1 MRILHF
7 LLNSMFTK
15 NRPSGSQQAA
25 KPAKRW
31 LVRLMISLAA
41 LGIGLAVA
49 GALIVTLAMTLIYP
63 SLPPM
68 DQLTDYHPKM
78 PLRIYTA
85 DHVLIGEFG
94 EERRNLVRID
104 QVPDIM
110 KKAVLAIE
118 DDRFYQHGGVDYI
131 GILRA
136 ALHNLVSSSRQGAS
150 TITQQVAR
158 NFFLTSEQT
167 FKRKLYEV
175 LLAWKIEKT
184 LTKDQIFEIYLNQI
198 YLGQR
203 AFGFASAA
211 QVYFG
216 KSLQDITLAEAAML
230 AGLPKAPSANN
241 PITNPVRAK
250 QRQQYI
256 LLRMKQLGY
265 ITDQEYEKARNET
278 VQVKTSRNEFNVH
291 AKYVAEMVRMM
302 VYDQYKD
309 ETYTRGLNVYT
320 TITRKDQE
328 AAYQAVRRGVM
339 DYDKRHGY
347 RGPEG
352 HMDIPADRDTV
363 ADAIE
368 DELARYPDCGDLL
381 SAVVLEASPQKVRV
395 VLSSGNDVTV
405 SGNGL
410 VFAASSLQPNA
421 PVGKQIKR
429 GSIIRVMKDN
439 TQNWNIVQ
447 MPQIEAAFVSL
458 NPADGAIKSLVGGF
472 DFTQKKFNHVTQAWR
487 QPGSSFKPF
496 IYSASLEKHF
506 APASIINDAPM
517 SFSGQPGGQ
526 LWEPKNFDARYEG
539 PMTMRRGLMKSKNM
553 ISIRILNQIGAPY
566 GQEYITR
573 FGFDADKNPPY
584 LTLALGAGS
593 VTPLQMA
600 TAYSVFA
607 NGGYKIRPYL
617 ITHITDSEGHV
628 LSQAKPETA
637 GDENN
642 RVIDVRNA
650 FIMDSLLKDVVRGG
664 TAARA
669 RVLNRLDL
677 AGKTGTTNDSYDA
690 WFAGY
695 QPRLVAVAWLGFD
708 QPRNMGGRET
718 GSVLALPVWINY
730 MQKVLPDIPVEE
742 IAPPAGVIF
751 ENGDYYY
758 AEVPPGKIVTQVGV
772 GQKDVEQIV
781 ETENHHVK
789 DEIFAD

>member
-1 MRILHF
+1 MFNKNQNPDQTSNSPRKKWLAR
-7 LLNSMFTK
+7 LLVSC
-15 NRPSGSQQAA
+15 
-25 KPAKRW
+25 
-31 LVRLMISLAA
+31 AA
-41 LGIGLAVA
+41 LGTGVVLI
-49 GALIVTLAMTLIYP
+49 GALIVILAMTLIYP
-63 SLPPM
+63 KLPPM

-85 DHVLIGEFG
+85 DHVLMGEFG
-94 EERRNLVRID
+94 EERRNLVRINKI
-104 QVPDIM
+104 PDIM

-118 DDRFYQHGGVDYI
+118 DDRFYQHSGVDYI

-136 ALHNLVSSSRQGAS
+136 ALHNLVSNNRQGAS

-175 LLAWKIEKT
+175 LLAWKIERT
-184 LTKDQIFEIYLNQI
+184 LTKDQILEIYLNQI

-216 KSLQDITLAEAAML
+216 KPLQDITLAEAAML

-241 PITNPVRAK
+241 PITNPTRAK

-265 ITDQEYEKARNET
+265 VTDQEYEKAKNEEIK
-278 VQVKTSRNEFNVH
+278 VKTSRNEFSVH
-291 AKYVAEMVRMM
+291 AQYVAEMVRMM

-320 TITRKDQE
+320 TITQKDQE

-352 HMDIPADRDTV
+352 YMEIPAARDAI

-368 DELARYPDCGDLL
+368 DELAKYPDSDGIL
-381 SAVVLEASPQKVRV
+381 SAVVLEASPGRVRA
-395 VLSSGNDVTV
+395 VLSSGNEISVT
-405 SGNGL
+405 GNGL
-410 VFAASSLQPNA
+410 NFAASGLTSNA
-421 PVGKQIKR
+421 GSNKQIRR
-429 GSIIRVMKDN
+429 GSIIRLAQDI
-439 TQNWNIVQ
+439 QGNWNIVQ

-458 NPADGAIKSLVGGF
+458 NPNDGAIKSLIGGF

-496 IYSASLEKHF
+496 IYSASLDKNL
-506 APASIINDAPM
+506 APASIINDAPV
-517 SFSGQPGGQ
+517 SFSGQTNGQ
-526 LWEPKNFDARYEG
+526 TWTPKNFDSKYEG
-539 PMTMRRGLMKSKNM
+539 PITMRRGLMKSKNM
-553 ISIRILNQIGAPY
+553 ISIQILNQIGAQY
-566 GQEYITR
+566 GQEFITR
-573 FGFDADKNPPY
+573 FGFDPDKNPPY

-607 NGGYKIRPYL
+607 NGGYKIRPY
-617 ITHITDSEGHV
+617 IISHITDSDGKI
-628 LSQAKPETA
+628 LSQARPEKA
-637 GDENN
+637 GDESN
-642 RVIDVRNA
+642 RVIDARNA
-650 FIMDSLLKDVVRGG
+650 FIMDTLLKDVVRGG

-669 RVLNRLDL
+669 NILNRPDL
-677 AGKTGTTNDSYDA
+677 AGKTGTTNDSIDA

-695 QPRLVAVAWLGFD
+695 QPSLVAVAWLGFD

-718 GSVLALPVWINY
+718 GSALALPVWISY
-730 MQKVLPDIPVEE
+730 MQKALSGIPVEMKS
-742 IAPPAGVIF
+742 PPAGVIY

-758 AEVPPGKIVTQVGV
+758 TEAPPGKIVTNIGV
-772 GQKDVEQIV
+772 GQKDYEKIY
-781 ETENHHVK
+781 ETENNNVK
-789 DEIFAD
+789 DEIFADRSSGMLPD

>member
-1 MRILHF
+1 MFNKNQNPDQTSNSPRKKWLAR
-7 LLNSMFTK
+7 LLVSC
-15 NRPSGSQQAA
+15 
-25 KPAKRW
+25 
-31 LVRLMISLAA
+31 AA
-41 LGIGLAVA
+41 LGTGVVLI
-49 GALIVTLAMTLIYP
+49 GALIVILAMTLIYP
-63 SLPPM
+63 KLPPM

-85 DHVLIGEFG
+85 DHVLMGEFG
-94 EERRNLVRID
+94 EERRNLVRINKI
-104 QVPDIM
+104 PDIM

-118 DDRFYQHGGVDYI
+118 DDRFYQHSGVDYI

-136 ALHNLVSSSRQGAS
+136 ALHNLVSNNRQGAS

-175 LLAWKIEKT
+175 LLAWKIERT
-184 LTKDQIFEIYLNQI
+184 LTKDQILEIYLNQI

-216 KSLQDITLAEAAML
+216 KPLQDITLAEAAML

-241 PITNPVRAK
+241 PITNPTRAK

-265 ITDQEYEKARNET
+265 VTDQEYEKAKNEEIK
-278 VQVKTSRNEFNVH
+278 VKTSRNEFSVH
-291 AKYVAEMVRMM
+291 AQYVAEMVRMM

-320 TITRKDQE
+320 TITQKDQE

-352 HMDIPADRDTV
+352 YMEIPAARDAI

-368 DELARYPDCGDLL
+368 DELAKYPDSDGIL
-381 SAVVLEASPQKVRV
+381 SAVVLEAPPGRVRA
-395 VLSSGNDVTV
+395 VLSSGNEISVT
-405 SGNGL
+405 GNGL
-410 VFAASSLQPNA
+410 NFAASGLTSNA
-421 PVGKQIKR
+421 GSNKQIRR
-429 GSIIRVMKDN
+429 GSIIRLAQDI
-439 TQNWNIVQ
+439 QGNWNIVQ

-458 NPADGAIKSLVGGF
+458 NPNDGAIKSLIGGF

-496 IYSASLEKHF
+496 IYSASLDKNL
-506 APASIINDAPM
+506 APASIINDAPV
-517 SFSGQPGGQ
+517 SFSGQTNGQ
-526 LWEPKNFDARYEG
+526 NWTPKNFDSKYEG
-539 PMTMRRGLMKSKNM
+539 PITMRRGLMKSKNM
-553 ISIRILNQIGAPY
+553 ISIQILNQIGAQY
-566 GQEYITR
+566 GQEFITR
-573 FGFDADKNPPY
+573 FGFDPDKNPPY

-607 NGGYKIRPYL
+607 NGGYKIRPY
-617 ITHITDSEGHV
+617 IISHITDSDGKI
-628 LSQAKPETA
+628 LSQARPEKA
-637 GDENN
+637 GDESN
-642 RVIDVRNA
+642 RVIDARNA
-650 FIMDSLLKDVVRGG
+650 FIMDTLLKDVVRGG

-669 RVLNRLDL
+669 NILNRPDL
-677 AGKTGTTNDSYDA
+677 AGKTGTTNDSIDA

-695 QPRLVAVAWLGFD
+695 QPSLVAVAWLGFD

-718 GSVLALPVWINY
+718 GSALALPVWISY
-730 MQKVLPDIPVEE
+730 MQKTLSGIPVEMKS
-742 IAPPAGVIF
+742 PPAGVIY

-758 AEVPPGKIVTQVGV
+758 TEAPPGKIVTNIGV
-772 GQKDVEQIV
+772 GQKDYEKIY
-781 ETENHHVK
+781 ETENNNVK
-789 DEIFAD
+789 DEIFADRSSGMLPD

>member
-1 MRILHF
+1 MFNKNQNLDQTSNSPRKKWLAR
-7 LLNSMFTK
+7 LLVSC
-15 NRPSGSQQAA
+15 
-25 KPAKRW
+25 
-31 LVRLMISLAA
+31 AA
-41 LGIGLAVA
+41 LGTGVVLI
-49 GALIVTLAMTLIYP
+49 GALIVILAMTLIYP
-63 SLPPM
+63 KLPPM

-85 DHVLIGEFG
+85 DHVLMGEFG
-94 EERRNLVRID
+94 EERRNLVRINKI
-104 QVPDIM
+104 PDIM

-118 DDRFYQHGGVDYI
+118 DDRFYQHSGVDYI

-136 ALHNLVSSSRQGAS
+136 ALHNLVSNNRQGAS

-175 LLAWKIEKT
+175 LLAWKIERT
-184 LTKDQIFEIYLNQI
+184 LTKDQILEIYLNQI

-216 KSLQDITLAEAAML
+216 KPLQDITLAEAAML

-241 PITNPVRAK
+241 PITNPTRAK

-265 ITDQEYEKARNET
+265 VTDQEYEKAKNEEIK
-278 VQVKTSRNEFNVH
+278 VKTSRNEFSVH
-291 AKYVAEMVRMM
+291 AQYVAEMVRMM

-320 TITRKDQE
+320 TITQKDQE

-352 HMDIPADRDTV
+352 YMEIPAARDAI

-368 DELARYPDCGDLL
+368 DELAKYPDSDGIL
-381 SAVVLEASPQKVRV
+381 SAVVLEASPGRVRA
-395 VLSSGNDVTV
+395 VLSSGNEISVT
-405 SGNGL
+405 GNGL
-410 VFAASSLQPNA
+410 NFAASGLTSNA
-421 PVGKQIKR
+421 GSNKQIRR
-429 GSIIRVMKDN
+429 GSIIRLAQDI
-439 TQNWNIVQ
+439 QGNWNIVQ

-458 NPADGAIKSLVGGF
+458 NPNDGAIKSLIGGF

-496 IYSASLEKHF
+496 IYSASLDKNL
-506 APASIINDAPM
+506 APASIINDAPV
-517 SFSGQPGGQ
+517 SFSGQTNGQ
-526 LWEPKNFDARYEG
+526 NWTPKNFDSKYEG
-539 PMTMRRGLMKSKNM
+539 PITMRRGLMKSKNM
-553 ISIRILNQIGAPY
+553 ISIQILNQIGAQY
-566 GQEYITR
+566 GQEFITR
-573 FGFDADKNPPY
+573 FGFDPDKNPPY

-607 NGGYKIRPYL
+607 NGGYKIRPY
-617 ITHITDSEGHV
+617 IISYITDSDGKI
-628 LSQAKPETA
+628 LSQARPEKA
-637 GDENN
+637 GDESN
-642 RVIDVRNA
+642 RVIDARNA
-650 FIMDSLLKDVVRGG
+650 FIMDTLLKDVVRGG

-669 RVLNRLDL
+669 NILNRPDL
-677 AGKTGTTNDSYDA
+677 AGKTGTTNDSIDA

-695 QPRLVAVAWLGFD
+695 QPSLVAVAWLGFD
-708 QPRNMGGRET
+708 QPHNMGGRET
-718 GSVLALPVWINY
+718 GSALALPVWISY
-730 MQKVLPDIPVEE
+730 MQKALSGIPVEMKS
-742 IAPPAGVIF
+742 PPAGVIY

-758 AEVPPGKIVTQVGV
+758 TEAPPGKIVTNIGV
-772 GQKDVEQIV
+772 GQKDYEKIY
-781 ETENHHVK
+781 ETENNNVK
-789 DEIFAD
+789 DEIFADRSSGMLPD

>member
-1 MRILHF
+1 MFNKNQNPDQTSNSPRKKWLAR
-7 LLNSMFTK
+7 LLVSC
-15 NRPSGSQQAA
+15 
-25 KPAKRW
+25 
-31 LVRLMISLAA
+31 AA
-41 LGIGLAVA
+41 LGTGVVLI
-49 GALIVTLAMTLIYP
+49 GALIVILAMTLIYP
-63 SLPPM
+63 KLPPM

-85 DHVLIGEFG
+85 DHVLMGEFG
-94 EERRNLVRID
+94 EERRNLVRINKI
-104 QVPDIM
+104 PDIM

-118 DDRFYQHGGVDYI
+118 DDRFYQHSGVDYI

-136 ALHNLVSSSRQGAS
+136 ALHNLVSNNRQGAS

-175 LLAWKIEKT
+175 LLAWKIERT
-184 LTKDQIFEIYLNQI
+184 LTKDQILEIYLNQI

-216 KSLQDITLAEAAML
+216 KPLQDITLAEAAML

-241 PITNPVRAK
+241 PITNPTRAK

-265 ITDQEYEKARNET
+265 VTDQEYEKAKNEEIK
-278 VQVKTSRNEFNVH
+278 VKTSRNEFSVH
-291 AKYVAEMVRMM
+291 AQYVAEMVRMM

-320 TITRKDQE
+320 TITQKDQE

-352 HMDIPADRDTV
+352 YMEIPAARDAI

-368 DELARYPDCGDLL
+368 DELAKYPDSDGIL
-381 SAVVLEASPQKVRV
+381 SAVVLEASPGRVRAF
-395 VLSSGNDVTV
+395 LSSGNEISVT
-405 SGNGL
+405 GNGL
-410 VFAASSLQPNA
+410 NFAASGLTSNA
-421 PVGKQIKR
+421 GSNKQIRR
-429 GSIIRVMKDN
+429 GSIIRLAQDI
-439 TQNWNIVQ
+439 QGNWNIVQ

-458 NPADGAIKSLVGGF
+458 NPNDGAIKSLIGGF

-496 IYSASLEKHF
+496 IYSASLDKNL
-506 APASIINDAPM
+506 APASIINDAPV
-517 SFSGQPGGQ
+517 SFSGQTNGQ
-526 LWEPKNFDARYEG
+526 TWTPKNFDSKYEG
-539 PMTMRRGLMKSKNM
+539 PITMRRGLMKSKNM
-553 ISIRILNQIGAPY
+553 ISIQILNQIGAQY
-566 GQEYITR
+566 GQEFITR
-573 FGFDADKNPPY
+573 FGFDPDKNPPY

-607 NGGYKIRPYL
+607 NGGYKIRPY
-617 ITHITDSEGHV
+617 IISHITDSDGKI
-628 LSQAKPETA
+628 LSQARPEKA
-637 GDENN
+637 GDESN
-642 RVIDVRNA
+642 RVIDARNA
-650 FIMDSLLKDVVRGG
+650 FIMDTLLKDVVRGG

-669 RVLNRLDL
+669 NILNRPDL
-677 AGKTGTTNDSYDA
+677 AGKTGTTNDSIDA

-695 QPRLVAVAWLGFD
+695 QPSLVAVAWLGFD

-718 GSVLALPVWINY
+718 GSALALPVWISY
-730 MQKVLPDIPVEE
+730 MQKALSGIPVEMKS
-742 IAPPAGVIF
+742 PPAGVIY

-758 AEVPPGKIVTQVGV
+758 TEAPPGKIVTNIGV
-772 GQKDVEQIV
+772 GQKDYEKIY
-781 ETENHHVK
+781 ETENNNVK
-789 DEIFAD
+789 DEIFADRSSGMLPD

>member
-1 MRILHF
+1 MFNKNQNPDQTSNSPRKKWLAR
-7 LLNSMFTK
+7 LLVSC
-15 NRPSGSQQAA
+15 
-25 KPAKRW
+25 
-31 LVRLMISLAA
+31 AA
-41 LGIGLAVA
+41 LGTGVVLI
-49 GALIVTLAMTLIYP
+49 GALIVILAMTLIYP
-63 SLPPM
+63 KLPPM

-85 DHVLIGEFG
+85 DHVLMGEFG
-94 EERRNLVRID
+94 EERRNLVRINKI
-104 QVPDIM
+104 PDIM

-118 DDRFYQHGGVDYI
+118 DDRFYQHSGVDYI

-136 ALHNLVSSSRQGAS
+136 ALHNLVSNNRQGAS

-175 LLAWKIEKT
+175 LLAWKIERT
-184 LTKDQIFEIYLNQI
+184 LTKDQILEIYLNQI

-216 KSLQDITLAEAAML
+216 KPLQDITLAEAAML

-241 PITNPVRAK
+241 PITNPTRAK

-265 ITDQEYEKARNET
+265 VTDQEYEKAKNEEIK
-278 VQVKTSRNEFNVH
+278 VKTSRNEFSVH
-291 AKYVAEMVRMM
+291 AQYVAEMVRMM

-320 TITRKDQE
+320 TITQKDQE

-352 HMDIPADRDTV
+352 YMEIPAARDAI

-368 DELARYPDCGDLL
+368 DELAKYPDSDGIL
-381 SAVVLEASPQKVRV
+381 SAVVLEASPGRVRA
-395 VLSSGNDVTV
+395 VLSSGNEISVT
-405 SGNGL
+405 GNGL
-410 VFAASSLQPNA
+410 NFATSGLTSNA
-421 PVGKQIKR
+421 GSNKQIRR
-429 GSIIRVMKDN
+429 GSIIRLAQDI
-439 TQNWNIVQ
+439 QGNWNIVQ

-458 NPADGAIKSLVGGF
+458 NPNDGAIKSLIGGF

-496 IYSASLEKHF
+496 IYSASLDKNL
-506 APASIINDAPM
+506 APASIINDAPV
-517 SFSGQPGGQ
+517 SFSGQTNGQ
-526 LWEPKNFDARYEG
+526 TWTPKNFDSKYEG
-539 PMTMRRGLMKSKNM
+539 PITMRRGLMKSKNM
-553 ISIRILNQIGAPY
+553 ISIQILNQIGAQY
-566 GQEYITR
+566 GQEFITR
-573 FGFDADKNPPY
+573 FGFDPDKNPPY

-607 NGGYKIRPYL
+607 NGGYKIRPY
-617 ITHITDSEGHV
+617 IISHITDSDGKI
-628 LSQAKPETA
+628 LSQARPEKA
-637 GDENN
+637 GDESN
-642 RVIDVRNA
+642 RVIDARNA
-650 FIMDSLLKDVVRGG
+650 FIMDTLLKDVVRGG

-669 RVLNRLDL
+669 NILNRPDL
-677 AGKTGTTNDSYDA
+677 AGKTGTTNDSIDA

-695 QPRLVAVAWLGFD
+695 QPSLVAVAWLGFD

-718 GSVLALPVWINY
+718 GSALALPVWISY
-730 MQKVLPDIPVEE
+730 MQKALSGIPVEMKS
-742 IAPPAGVIF
+742 PPAGVIY

-758 AEVPPGKIVTQVGV
+758 TEAPPGKIVTNIGV
-772 GQKDVEQIV
+772 GQKDYEKIY
-781 ETENHHVK
+781 ETENNNVK
-789 DEIFAD
+789 DEIFADRSSGMLPD

>member
-1 MRILHF
+1 MFNKNQNPDQTSNSPRKKWLAR
-7 LLNSMFTK
+7 LLVSC
-15 NRPSGSQQAA
+15 
-25 KPAKRW
+25 
-31 LVRLMISLAA
+31 AA
-41 LGIGLAVA
+41 LGTGVVLI
-49 GALIVTLAMTLIYP
+49 GALIVILAMTLIYP
-63 SLPPM
+63 KLPPM

-85 DHVLIGEFG
+85 DHVLMGEFG
-94 EERRNLVRID
+94 EERRNLVRINKI
-104 QVPDIM
+104 PDIM

-118 DDRFYQHGGVDYI
+118 DDRFYQHSGVDYI

-136 ALHNLVSSSRQGAS
+136 ALHNLVSNNRQGAS

-175 LLAWKIEKT
+175 LLAWKIERT
-184 LTKDQIFEIYLNQI
+184 LTKDQILEIYLNQI

-216 KSLQDITLAEAAML
+216 KPLQDITLAEAAML
-230 AGLPKAPSANN
+230 AGLPKAPSGNN
-241 PITNPVRAK
+241 PITNPTRAK

-265 ITDQEYEKARNET
+265 VTDQEYEKAKNEEIK
-278 VQVKTSRNEFNVH
+278 VKTSRNEFSVH
-291 AKYVAEMVRMM
+291 AQYVAEMVRMM

-320 TITRKDQE
+320 TITQKDQE

-352 HMDIPADRDTV
+352 YMEIPAARDAI

-368 DELARYPDCGDLL
+368 DELAKYPDSDGIL
-381 SAVVLEASPQKVRV
+381 SAVVLEASPGRVRA
-395 VLSSGNDVTV
+395 VLSSGNEISVT
-405 SGNGL
+405 GNGL
-410 VFAASSLQPNA
+410 NFAASGLTSNA
-421 PVGKQIKR
+421 GSNKQIRR
-429 GSIIRVMKDN
+429 GSIIRLAQDI
-439 TQNWNIVQ
+439 QGNWNIVQ

-458 NPADGAIKSLVGGF
+458 NPNDGAIKSLIGGF

-496 IYSASLEKHF
+496 IYSASLDKNL
-506 APASIINDAPM
+506 APASIINDAPV
-517 SFSGQPGGQ
+517 SFSGQTNGQ
-526 LWEPKNFDARYEG
+526 NWTPKNFDSKYEG
-539 PMTMRRGLMKSKNM
+539 PITMRRGLMKSKNM
-553 ISIRILNQIGAPY
+553 ISIQILNQIGAQY
-566 GQEYITR
+566 GQEFITR
-573 FGFDADKNPPY
+573 FGFDPDKNPPY

-607 NGGYKIRPYL
+607 NGGYKIRPY
-617 ITHITDSEGHV
+617 IISHITDSDGKI
-628 LSQAKPETA
+628 LSQARPEKA
-637 GDENN
+637 GDESN
-642 RVIDVRNA
+642 RVIDARNA
-650 FIMDSLLKDVVRGG
+650 FIMDTLLKDVVRGG

-669 RVLNRLDL
+669 NILNRPDL
-677 AGKTGTTNDSYDA
+677 AGKTGTTNDSIDA

-695 QPRLVAVAWLGFD
+695 QPSLVAVAWLGFD

-718 GSVLALPVWINY
+718 GSALALPVWISY
-730 MQKVLPDIPVEE
+730 MQKALSGIPVEMKS
-742 IAPPAGVIF
+742 PPAGVIY

-758 AEVPPGKIVTQVGV
+758 TEAPPGKIVTNIGV
-772 GQKDVEQIV
+772 GQKDYEKIY
-781 ETENHHVK
+781 ETENNNVK
-789 DEIFAD
+789 DEIFADRSSGMLPD

>member
-1 MRILHF
+1 MFNKNQNPDQTSNSPRKKWLAR
-7 LLNSMFTK
+7 LLVSC
-15 NRPSGSQQAA
+15 
-25 KPAKRW
+25 
-31 LVRLMISLAA
+31 AA
-41 LGIGLAVA
+41 LGIGIVLI
-49 GALIVTLAMTLIYP
+49 GALIVILAMTLIYP
-63 SLPPM
+63 KLPPM

-85 DHVLIGEFG
+85 DHVLMGEFG
-94 EERRNLVRID
+94 EERRNLVRINKI
-104 QVPDIM
+104 PDIM

-118 DDRFYQHGGVDYI
+118 DDRFYQHSGVDYI

-136 ALHNLVSSSRQGAS
+136 ALHNLVSNNRQGAS

-175 LLAWKIEKT
+175 LLAWKIERT
-184 LTKDQIFEIYLNQI
+184 LTKDQILEIYLNQI

-216 KSLQDITLAEAAML
+216 KPLQDITLAEAAML

-241 PITNPVRAK
+241 PITNPTRAK

-265 ITDQEYEKARNET
+265 VTDQEYEKAKNEEIK
-278 VQVKTSRNEFNVH
+278 VKTSRNEFSVH
-291 AKYVAEMVRMM
+291 AQYVAEMVRMM

-320 TITRKDQE
+320 TITQKDQE

-352 HMDIPADRDTV
+352 YMEIPAARDAI

-368 DELARYPDCGDLL
+368 DELAKYPDSDGIL
-381 SAVVLEASPQKVRV
+381 SAVVLEASPGRVRA
-395 VLSSGNDVTV
+395 VLSSGNEISVT
-405 SGNGL
+405 GNGL
-410 VFAASSLQPNA
+410 NFAASGLTSNTSSN
-421 PVGKQIKR
+421 KQIRR
-429 GSIIRVMKDN
+429 GSIIRLAQDI
-439 TQNWNIVQ
+439 QGNWNIVQ

-458 NPADGAIKSLVGGF
+458 NPNDGAIKSLIGGF

-496 IYSASLEKHF
+496 IYSASLDKNL
-506 APASIINDAPM
+506 APASIINDAPV
-517 SFSGQPGGQ
+517 SFSGQTNGQ
-526 LWEPKNFDARYEG
+526 NWTPKNFDSKYEG
-539 PMTMRRGLMKSKNM
+539 PITMRRGLMKSKNM
-553 ISIRILNQIGAPY
+553 ISIQILNQIGAQY
-566 GQEYITR
+566 GQEFITR
-573 FGFDADKNPPY
+573 FGFDPDKNPPY

-607 NGGYKIRPYL
+607 NGGYKIRPY
-617 ITHITDSEGHV
+617 IISYITDSDGNI
-628 LSQAKPETA
+628 LSQAHPEKA
-637 GDENN
+637 GDESN

-650 FIMDSLLKDVVRGG
+650 FIMDTLLKDVVRGG

-669 RVLNRLDL
+669 NILNRPDL
-677 AGKTGTTNDSYDA
+677 AGKTGTTNDSIDA

-695 QPRLVAVAWLGFD
+695 QPSLVAVAWLGFD

-718 GSVLALPVWINY
+718 GSALALPVWISY
-730 MQKVLPDIPVEE
+730 MQKALSGIPVEMKS
-742 IAPPAGVIF
+742 PPAGVIY

-758 AEVPPGKIVTQVGV
+758 TEAPPGKIVTNIGV
-772 GQKDVEQIV
+772 GQKDYEKIY
-781 ETENHHVK
+781 ETENNNVK
-789 DEIFAD
+789 DEIFSDRSSGMLPD

>member
-1 MRILHF
+1 MFNKNQNPDQTSNSPRKKWLAR
-7 LLNSMFTK
+7 LLVSC
-15 NRPSGSQQAA
+15 
-25 KPAKRW
+25 
-31 LVRLMISLAA
+31 AA
-41 LGIGLAVA
+41 LGTGVVLI
-49 GALIVTLAMTLIYP
+49 GALIVILAMTLIYP
-63 SLPPM
+63 KLPPM

-85 DHVLIGEFG
+85 DHVLMGEFG
-94 EERRNLVRID
+94 EERRNLVRINKI
-104 QVPDIM
+104 PDIM

-118 DDRFYQHGGVDYI
+118 DDRFYQHSGVDYI

-136 ALHNLVSSSRQGAS
+136 ALHNLVSNNRQGAS

-175 LLAWKIEKT
+175 LLAWKIERT
-184 LTKDQIFEIYLNQI
+184 LTKDQILEIYLNQI

-216 KSLQDITLAEAAML
+216 KPLQDITLAEAAML

-241 PITNPVRAK
+241 PITNPTRAK

-265 ITDQEYEKARNET
+265 VTDQEYEKAKNEEIK
-278 VQVKTSRNEFNVH
+278 VKTSRNEFSVH
-291 AKYVAEMVRMM
+291 AQYVAEMVRMM

-320 TITRKDQE
+320 TITQKDQE

-352 HMDIPADRDTV
+352 YMEIPAARDAI

-368 DELARYPDCGDLL
+368 DELAKYPDSDGIL
-381 SAVVLEASPQKVRV
+381 SAVVLEASPGRVRA
-395 VLSSGNDVTV
+395 VLSSGNEISVT
-405 SGNGL
+405 GNGL
-410 VFAASSLQPNA
+410 NFAASGLTSNA
-421 PVGKQIKR
+421 GSNKQIRR
-429 GSIIRVMKDN
+429 GSIIRLAQDI
-439 TQNWNIVQ
+439 QGNWNIVQ

-458 NPADGAIKSLVGGF
+458 NPNDGAIKSLIGGF

-496 IYSASLEKHF
+496 IYSASLDKNL
-506 APASIINDAPM
+506 APASIINDAPV
-517 SFSGQPGGQ
+517 SFSGQTNGQ
-526 LWEPKNFDARYEG
+526 TWTPKNFDSKYEG
-539 PMTMRRGLMKSKNM
+539 PITMRRGLMKSKNM
-553 ISIRILNQIGAPY
+553 ISIQILNQIGAQY
-566 GQEYITR
+566 GQEFITR
-573 FGFDADKNPPY
+573 FGFDPDKNPPY

-607 NGGYKIRPYL
+607 NGGYKIRPY
-617 ITHITDSEGHV
+617 IISHITDSDGKI
-628 LSQAKPETA
+628 LSQARPEKA
-637 GDENN
+637 GDESN
-642 RVIDVRNA
+642 RVIDARNA
-650 FIMDSLLKDVVRGG
+650 FIMDTLLKDVVRGG

-669 RVLNRLDL
+669 NILNRPDL
-677 AGKTGTTNDSYDA
+677 AGKPGTTNDSIDA

-695 QPRLVAVAWLGFD
+695 QPSLVAVAWLGFD

-718 GSVLALPVWINY
+718 GSALALPVWISY
-730 MQKVLPDIPVEE
+730 MQKALSGIPVEMKS
-742 IAPPAGVIF
+742 PPAGVIY

-758 AEVPPGKIVTQVGV
+758 TEAPPGKIVTNIGV
-772 GQKDVEQIV
+772 GQKDYEKIY
-781 ETENHHVK
+781 ETENNNVK
-789 DEIFAD
+789 DEIFADRSSGMLPD

>member
-1 MRILHF
+1 MFNKNQNPDQTSNSPRKKWLAR
-7 LLNSMFTK
+7 LLVSC
-15 NRPSGSQQAA
+15 
-25 KPAKRW
+25 
-31 LVRLMISLAA
+31 AA
-41 LGIGLAVA
+41 LGTGVVLI
-49 GALIVTLAMTLIYP
+49 GALIVILAMTLIYP
-63 SLPPM
+63 KLPPM

-85 DHVLIGEFG
+85 DHVLMGEFG
-94 EERRNLVRID
+94 EERRNLVRINKI
-104 QVPDIM
+104 PDIM

-118 DDRFYQHGGVDYI
+118 DDRFYQHSGVDYI

-136 ALHNLVSSSRQGAS
+136 ALHNLVSNNRQGAS

-175 LLAWKIEKT
+175 LLAWKIERT
-184 LTKDQIFEIYLNQI
+184 LTKDQILEIYLNQI

-216 KSLQDITLAEAAML
+216 KPLQDITLAEAAML

-241 PITNPVRAK
+241 PITNPTRAK

-265 ITDQEYEKARNET
+265 VTDQEYEKAKNEEIK
-278 VQVKTSRNEFNVH
+278 VKTSRNEFSVH
-291 AKYVAEMVRMM
+291 AQYVAEMVRMM

-320 TITRKDQE
+320 TITQKDQE

-352 HMDIPADRDTV
+352 YMEIPAARDAI

-368 DELARYPDCGDLL
+368 DELAKYPDSDGIL
-381 SAVVLEASPQKVRV
+381 SAVVLEASPGRVRA
-395 VLSSGNDVTV
+395 VLSSGNEISVT
-405 SGNGL
+405 GNGL
-410 VFAASSLQPNA
+410 NFAASGLTSNA
-421 PVGKQIKR
+421 GSNKQIRR
-429 GSIIRVMKDN
+429 GSIIRLAQDI
-439 TQNWNIVQ
+439 QGNWNIVQ

-458 NPADGAIKSLVGGF
+458 NPNDGAIKSLIGGF

-496 IYSASLEKHF
+496 IYSASLDKNL
-506 APASIINDAPM
+506 APASIINDAPV
-517 SFSGQPGGQ
+517 SFSGQTNGQ
-526 LWEPKNFDARYEG
+526 NWTPKNFDSKYEG
-539 PMTMRRGLMKSKNM
+539 PITMRRGLMKSKNM
-553 ISIRILNQIGAPY
+553 ISIQILNQIGAQY
-566 GQEYITR
+566 GQEFITR
-573 FGFDADKNPPY
+573 FGFDPDKNPPY

-607 NGGYKIRPYL
+607 NGGYKIRPY
-617 ITHITDSEGHV
+617 IISYITDSDGKI
-628 LSQAKPETA
+628 LSQARPEKA
-637 GDENN
+637 GDESN
-642 RVIDVRNA
+642 RVIDARNA
-650 FIMDSLLKDVVRGG
+650 FIMDTLLKDVVRGG

-669 RVLNRLDL
+669 NILNRPDL
-677 AGKTGTTNDSYDA
+677 AGKTGTTNDSIDA

-695 QPRLVAVAWLGFD
+695 QPSLVAVAWLGFD

-718 GSVLALPVWINY
+718 GSALALPVWISY
-730 MQKVLPDIPVEE
+730 MQKALSGIPVEMKS
-742 IAPPAGVIF
+742 PPAGVIY

-758 AEVPPGKIVTQVGV
+758 TEAPPGKIVTNIGV
-772 GQKDVEQIV
+772 GQKDYEKIY
-781 ETENHHVK
+781 ETENNNVK
-789 DEIFAD
+789 DEIFADRSSGMLPD

>member
-1 MRILHF
+1 MFNKNQNPDQTSNSPRKKWLAR
-7 LLNSMFTK
+7 LLVSC
-15 NRPSGSQQAA
+15 
-25 KPAKRW
+25 
-31 LVRLMISLAA
+31 AA
-41 LGIGLAVA
+41 LGTGVVLI
-49 GALIVTLAMTLIYP
+49 GALIVILAMTLIYP
-63 SLPPM
+63 KLPPM

-85 DHVLIGEFG
+85 DHVLMGEFG
-94 EERRNLVRID
+94 EERRNLVRINKI
-104 QVPDIM
+104 PDIM

-118 DDRFYQHGGVDYI
+118 DDRFYQHSGVDYI

-136 ALHNLVSSSRQGAS
+136 ALHNLVSNNRQGAS

-175 LLAWKIEKT
+175 LLAWKIERT
-184 LTKDQIFEIYLNQI
+184 LTKDQILEIYLNQI

-216 KSLQDITLAEAAML
+216 KPLQDITLAEAAML

-241 PITNPVRAK
+241 PITNPTRAK

-265 ITDQEYEKARNET
+265 VTDQEYEKAKNEEIK
-278 VQVKTSRNEFNVH
+278 VKTSRNEFSVH
-291 AKYVAEMVRMM
+291 AQYVAEMVRMM

-320 TITRKDQE
+320 TITQKDQE

-352 HMDIPADRDTV
+352 YMEIPAARDAI

-368 DELARYPDCGDLL
+368 DELAKYPDSDGIL
-381 SAVVLEASPQKVRV
+381 SAVVLEASPGRVRA
-395 VLSSGNDVTV
+395 VLSSGNEISVT
-405 SGNGL
+405 GNGL
-410 VFAASSLQPNA
+410 NFAASGLTSNA
-421 PVGKQIKR
+421 GSNKQIRR
-429 GSIIRVMKDN
+429 GSIIRLAQDI
-439 TQNWNIVQ
+439 QGNWNIVQ

-458 NPADGAIKSLVGGF
+458 NPNDGAIKSLIGGF

-496 IYSASLEKHF
+496 IYSASLDKNL
-506 APASIINDAPM
+506 APASIINDAPV
-517 SFSGQPGGQ
+517 SFSGQTNGQ
-526 LWEPKNFDARYEG
+526 TWTPKNFDSKYEG
-539 PMTMRRGLMKSKNM
+539 PITMSRGLMKSKNM
-553 ISIRILNQIGAPY
+553 ISIQILNQIGAQY
-566 GQEYITR
+566 GQEFITR
-573 FGFDADKNPPY
+573 FGFDPDKNPPY

-607 NGGYKIRPYL
+607 NGGYKIRPY
-617 ITHITDSEGHV
+617 IISHITDSDGKI
-628 LSQAKPETA
+628 LSQARPEKA
-637 GDENN
+637 GDESN
-642 RVIDVRNA
+642 RVIDARNA
-650 FIMDSLLKDVVRGG
+650 FIMDTLLKDVVRGG

-669 RVLNRLDL
+669 NILNRPDL
-677 AGKTGTTNDSYDA
+677 AGKTGTTNDSIDA

-695 QPRLVAVAWLGFD
+695 QPSLVAVAWLGFD
-708 QPRNMGGRET
+708 QPRTMGGRET
-718 GSVLALPVWINY
+718 GSALALPVWISY
-730 MQKVLPDIPVEE
+730 MQKALSGIPVEMKS
-742 IAPPAGVIF
+742 PPAGVIY

-758 AEVPPGKIVTQVGV
+758 TEAPPGKIVTNIGV
-772 GQKDVEQIV
+772 GQKDYEKIY
-781 ETENHHVK
+781 ETENNNVK
-789 DEIFAD
+789 DEIFADRSSGMLPD

>member
-1 MRILHF
+1 MFNKNQNPDQTSNSPRKKWLAR
-7 LLNSMFTK
+7 LLVSC
-15 NRPSGSQQAA
+15 
-25 KPAKRW
+25 
-31 LVRLMISLAA
+31 AA
-41 LGIGLAVA
+41 LSTGVVLI
-49 GALIVTLAMTLIYP
+49 GALIVILAMTLIYP
-63 SLPPM
+63 KLPPM

-85 DHVLIGEFG
+85 DHVLMGEFG
-94 EERRNLVRID
+94 EERRNLVRINKI
-104 QVPDIM
+104 PDIM

-118 DDRFYQHGGVDYI
+118 DDRFYQHSGVDYI

-136 ALHNLVSSSRQGAS
+136 ALHNLVSNNRQGAS

-175 LLAWKIEKT
+175 LLAWKIERT
-184 LTKDQIFEIYLNQI
+184 LTKDQILEIYLNQI

-216 KSLQDITLAEAAML
+216 KPLQDITLAEAAML

-241 PITNPVRAK
+241 PITNPTRAK

-265 ITDQEYEKARNET
+265 VTDQEYEKAKNEEIK
-278 VQVKTSRNEFNVH
+278 VKTSRNEFSVH
-291 AKYVAEMVRMM
+291 AQYVAEMVRMM

-320 TITRKDQE
+320 TITQKDQE

-352 HMDIPADRDTV
+352 YMEIPAARDAI

-368 DELARYPDCGDLL
+368 DELAKYPDSDGIL
-381 SAVVLEASPQKVRV
+381 SAVVLEASPGRVRA
-395 VLSSGNDVTV
+395 VLSSGNEISVT
-405 SGNGL
+405 GNGL
-410 VFAASSLQPNA
+410 NFAASGLTSNA
-421 PVGKQIKR
+421 GSNKQIRR
-429 GSIIRVMKDN
+429 GSIIRLAQDI
-439 TQNWNIVQ
+439 QGNWNIVQ

-458 NPADGAIKSLVGGF
+458 NPNDGAIKSLIGGF

-496 IYSASLEKHF
+496 IYSASLDKNL
-506 APASIINDAPM
+506 APASIINDAPV
-517 SFSGQPGGQ
+517 SFSGQTNGQ
-526 LWEPKNFDARYEG
+526 NWTPKNFDSKYEG
-539 PMTMRRGLMKSKNM
+539 PITMRRGLMKSKNM
-553 ISIRILNQIGAPY
+553 ISIQILNQIGAQY
-566 GQEYITR
+566 GQEFITR
-573 FGFDADKNPPY
+573 FGFDPDKNPPY

-607 NGGYKIRPYL
+607 NGGYKIRPY
-617 ITHITDSEGHV
+617 IISHITDSDGKI
-628 LSQAKPETA
+628 LSQARPEKA
-637 GDENN
+637 GDESN
-642 RVIDVRNA
+642 RVIDARNA
-650 FIMDSLLKDVVRGG
+650 FIMDTLLKDVVRGG

-669 RVLNRLDL
+669 NILNRPDL
-677 AGKTGTTNDSYDA
+677 AGKTGTTNDSIDA

-695 QPRLVAVAWLGFD
+695 QPSLVAVAWLGFD

-718 GSVLALPVWINY
+718 GSALALPVWISY
-730 MQKVLPDIPVEE
+730 MQKALSGIPVEMKS
-742 IAPPAGVIF
+742 PPAGVIY

-758 AEVPPGKIVTQVGV
+758 TEAPPGKIVTNIGV
-772 GQKDVEQIV
+772 GQKDYEKIY
-781 ETENHHVK
+781 ETENNNVK
-789 DEIFAD
+789 DEIFADRSSGMLPD

>member
-1 MRILHF
+1 MFNKNQNPDQTSNSPRKKWLARF
-7 LLNSMFTK
+7 LVSC
-15 NRPSGSQQAA
+15 
-25 KPAKRW
+25 
-31 LVRLMISLAA
+31 AA
-41 LGIGLAVA
+41 LGTGVVLI
-49 GALIVTLAMTLIYP
+49 GALIVILAMTLIYP
-63 SLPPM
+63 KLPPM

-85 DHVLIGEFG
+85 DHVLMGEFG
-94 EERRNLVRID
+94 EERRNLVRINKI
-104 QVPDIM
+104 PDIM

-118 DDRFYQHGGVDYI
+118 DDRFYQHSGVDYI

-136 ALHNLVSSSRQGAS
+136 ALHNLVSNNRQGAS

-175 LLAWKIEKT
+175 LLAWKIERT
-184 LTKDQIFEIYLNQI
+184 LTKDQILEIYLNQI

-216 KSLQDITLAEAAML
+216 KPLQDITLAEAAML

-241 PITNPVRAK
+241 PITNPTRAK

-265 ITDQEYEKARNET
+265 VTDQEYEKAKNEEIK
-278 VQVKTSRNEFNVH
+278 VKTSRNEFSVH
-291 AKYVAEMVRMM
+291 AQYVAEMVRMM

-320 TITRKDQE
+320 TITQKDQE

-352 HMDIPADRDTV
+352 YMEIPAARDAI

-368 DELARYPDCGDLL
+368 DELAKYPDSDGIL
-381 SAVVLEASPQKVRV
+381 SAVVLETSPGRVRA
-395 VLSSGNDVTV
+395 VLSSGNEISVT
-405 SGNGL
+405 GNGL
-410 VFAASSLQPNA
+410 NFAASGLTSNA
-421 PVGKQIKR
+421 SSNKQIRR
-429 GSIIRVMKDN
+429 GSIIRLAQDI
-439 TQNWNIVQ
+439 QGNWNIVQ
-447 MPQIEAAFVSL
+447 MPRIEAAFVSL
-458 NPADGAIKSLVGGF
+458 NPNDGAIKSLIGGF
-472 DFTQKKFNHVTQAWR
+472 DFTQRKFNHVTQAWR

-496 IYSASLEKHF
+496 IYSASLDKNL
-506 APASIINDAPM
+506 APASIINDAPV
-517 SFSGQPGGQ
+517 SFSGQANGQ
-526 LWEPKNFDARYEG
+526 NWTPKNFDSKYEG
-539 PMTMRRGLMKSKNM
+539 PITMRRGLMKSKNM
-553 ISIRILNQIGAPY
+553 ISIQILNQIGAQY
-566 GQEYITR
+566 GQEFITR
-573 FGFDADKNPPY
+573 FGFDPDKNPPY

-607 NGGYKIRPYL
+607 NGGYKIRPY
-617 ITHITDSEGHV
+617 IISYITDSDGKI
-628 LSQAKPETA
+628 LSQAHPEKA
-637 GDENN
+637 GDESN
-642 RVIDVRNA
+642 RVIDARNA
-650 FIMDSLLKDVVRGG
+650 FIMDTLLKDVVRGG

-669 RVLNRLDL
+669 NILNRPDL
-677 AGKTGTTNDSYDA
+677 AGKTGTTNDSIDA

-695 QPRLVAVAWLGFD
+695 QPSLVAVAWLGFD

-718 GSVLALPVWINY
+718 GSALALPVWISY
-730 MQKVLPDIPVEE
+730 MQKALSGIPVEMKS
-742 IAPPAGVIF
+742 PPAGVIY

-758 AEVPPGKIVTQVGV
+758 TEAPPGKIVTNIGV
-772 GQKDVEQIV
+772 GQKDYEKIY
-781 ETENHHVK
+781 ETENNNVK
-789 DEIFAD
+789 DEIFADRSSGMLPD

>member
-1 MRILHF
+1 
-7 LLNSMFTK
+7 MFKK
-15 NRPSGSQQAA
+15 NRNPEAQNAARPSRKLLA
-25 KPAKRW
+25 RI
-31 LVRLMISLAA
+31 VISCAA
-41 LGIGLAVA
+41 LGAGMALI
-49 GALIVTLAMTLIYP
+49 GALIVILAMTLIYP
-63 SLPPM
+63 KLPPM

-85 DHVLIGEFG
+85 DHVLMGEFG
-94 EERRNLVRID
+94 EERRSLVRINKI
-104 QVPDIM
+104 PDIM

-118 DDRFYQHGGVDYI
+118 DDRFYQHSGVDYI

-136 ALHNLVSSSRQGAS
+136 ALHNLVSRSRQGAS

-216 KSLQDITLAEAAML
+216 KPLQDITLAEAAML

-241 PITNPVRAK
+241 PITNPTRAK

-265 ITDQEYEKARNET
+265 ITDQEYETAKNEEIK
-278 VQVKTSRNEFNVH
+278 VKTSRNEFNVH
-291 AKYVAEMVRMM
+291 AQYVAEMVRMM

-352 HMDIPADRDTV
+352 YMTIPSTKEAV

-368 DELARYPDCGDLL
+368 DELARYPDSDGIS
-381 SAVVLEASPQKVRV
+381 SAVVLEASPQLVRA
-395 VLSSGNDVTV
+395 VLPSGSEISI

-410 VFAASSLQPNA
+410 SFAASALAPGANA
-421 PVGKQIKR
+421 GKQIKR
-429 GSIIRVMKDN
+429 GSIIRIAQDAAG
-439 TQNWNIVQ
+439 NWNIVQ
-447 MPQIEAAFVSL
+447 MPQVEAALVSL
-458 NPADGAIKSLVGGF
+458 NPNDGAIKALIGGF

-496 IYSASLEKHF
+496 IYSASLEKNF
-506 APASIINDAPM
+506 APASIINDSPM
-517 SFSGQPGGQ
+517 SFSGQPGSQ
-526 LWEPKNFDARYEG
+526 NWNPKNFDSRYEG

-553 ISIRILNQIGAPY
+553 ISIQILNQIGAQY

-600 TAYSVFA
+600 IAYSVFA
-607 NGGYKIRPYL
+607 NGGYKIKPY
-617 ITHITDSEGHV
+617 IISYITDSDGKI
-628 LSQAKPETA
+628 LSQAHPEKA
-637 GDENN
+637 GDENI
-642 RVIDVRNA
+642 RVIDARNA

-669 RVLNRLDL
+669 NVLNRPDL

-695 QPRLVAVAWLGFD
+695 QPSLVAVAWLGFD

-718 GSVLALPVWINY
+718 GSGLALPVWINY
-730 MQKVLPDIPVEE
+730 MQKALSGLPVELRS
-742 IAPPAGVIF
+742 PPAGVIF

-758 AEVPPGKIVTQVGV
+758 AEVPPGKIATNVGV
-772 GQKDVEQIV
+772 GQKDYEKMY
-781 ETENHHVK
+781 ESENSNVK

>member
-1 MRILHF
+1 
-7 LLNSMFTK
+7 MFNK
-15 NRPSGSQQAA
+15 NRNPDAPNAA
-25 KPAKRW
+25 KPARKLLTRIA
-31 LVRLMISLAA
+31 LSCAA
-41 LGIGLAVA
+41 LGVSVA
-49 GALIVTLAMTLIYP
+49 LIGALIVILAMTLIYP
-63 SLPPM
+63 KLPPM

-85 DHVLIGEFG
+85 DRVLMGEFG
-94 EERRNLVRID
+94 EERRNLVRIS
-104 QVPDIM
+104 QIPDIM

-118 DDRFYQHGGVDYI
+118 DDRFYQHSGVDYI

-136 ALHNLVSSSRQGAS
+136 ALHNLVSRSRQGAS

-216 KSLQDITLAEAAML
+216 KPLQDITLAEAAML

-241 PITNPVRAK
+241 PITNPTRAK

-265 ITDQEYEKARNET
+265 ITDQEYETAKNEEIK
-278 VQVKTSRNEFNVH
+278 VKSSRNEFNVH
-291 AKYVAEMVRMM
+291 AQYVAEMVRMM

-320 TITRKDQE
+320 TITQKDQE

-339 DYDKRHGY
+339 DYDRRHGY

-352 HMDIPADRDTV
+352 HMVIPASKEAF

-368 DELARYPDCGDLL
+368 DELARYPDSDGIS
-381 SAVVLEASPQKVRV
+381 SAVVLEASPRLVRA
-395 VLSSGNDVTV
+395 VLSSGNEISI
-405 SGNGL
+405 SGSSL
-410 VFAASSLQPNA
+410 SFAASALASSASGN
-421 PVGKQIKR
+421 KQIKR
-429 GSIIRVMKDN
+429 GSIIRIAQDASG
-439 TQNWNIVQ
+439 NWNIVQ

-458 NPADGAIKSLVGGF
+458 NPNDGAIKSLIGGF

-496 IYSASLEKHF
+496 IYSASLEKNF
-506 APASIINDAPM
+506 APASIINDSPM

-526 LWEPKNFDARYEG
+526 NWNPKNFDSRYEG

-553 ISIRILNQIGAPY
+553 ISIQILNQIGAPY

-600 TAYSVFA
+600 VAYSVFA
-607 NGGYKIRPYL
+607 NGGYKIKPY
-617 ITHITDSEGHV
+617 IISYIADSDGKI
-628 LSQAKPETA
+628 LSQARPERA
-637 GDENN
+637 GDENT
-642 RVIDVRNA
+642 RVIDARNA

-669 RVLNRLDL
+669 NILNRPDL

-695 QPRLVAVAWLGFD
+695 QPSLVAVAWLGFD

-718 GSVLALPVWINY
+718 GSGLALPVWISY
-730 MQKVLPDIPVEE
+730 MQKALSGTPVELRS
-742 IAPPAGVIF
+742 PPAGVIF

-758 AEVPPGKIVTQVGV
+758 AEVPPGKIATNVGV
-772 GQKDVEQIV
+772 GQKEY
-781 ETENHHVK
+781 EKMYESENSHLK

>member
-1 MRILHF
+1 MFNKNQNPDQTSNSPRKKWLAR
-7 LLNSMFTK
+7 LLVSC
-15 NRPSGSQQAA
+15 
-25 KPAKRW
+25 
-31 LVRLMISLAA
+31 AA
-41 LGIGLAVA
+41 LGTGVVLI
-49 GALIVTLAMTLIYP
+49 GALIVILAMTLIYP
-63 SLPPM
+63 KLPPM

-85 DHVLIGEFG
+85 DHVLMGEFG
-94 EERRNLVRID
+94 EERRNLVRINKI
-104 QVPDIM
+104 PDIM

-118 DDRFYQHGGVDYI
+118 DDRFYQHSGVDYI

-136 ALHNLVSSSRQGAS
+136 ALHNLVSNNRQGAS

-175 LLAWKIEKT
+175 LLAWKIERT
-184 LTKDQIFEIYLNQI
+184 LTKDQILEIYLNQI

-216 KSLQDITLAEAAML
+216 KPLQDITLAEAAML

-241 PITNPVRAK
+241 PITNPTRAK

-265 ITDQEYEKARNET
+265 VTDQEYEKAKNEEIK
-278 VQVKTSRNEFNVH
+278 VKTSRNEFSVH
-291 AKYVAEMVRMM
+291 AQYVAEMVRMM

-320 TITRKDQE
+320 TITQKDQE

-352 HMDIPADRDTV
+352 YMEIPAARDAI

-368 DELARYPDCGDLL
+368 DELAKYPDSDGIL
-381 SAVVLEASPQKVRV
+381 SAVVLEASPGRVRA
-395 VLSSGNDVTV
+395 VLSSGNEISVT
-405 SGNGL
+405 GNGL
-410 VFAASSLQPNA
+410 NFAASGLTSNA
-421 PVGKQIKR
+421 GSNKQIRR
-429 GSIIRVMKDN
+429 GSIIRLAQDI
-439 TQNWNIVQ
+439 QGNWNIVQ

-458 NPADGAIKSLVGGF
+458 NPNDGAIKSLIGGF

-496 IYSASLEKHF
+496 IYSASLDKNL
-506 APASIINDAPM
+506 APASIINDAPV
-517 SFSGQPGGQ
+517 SFSGQTNGQ
-526 LWEPKNFDARYEG
+526 TWTPKNFDSKYEG
-539 PMTMRRGLMKSKNM
+539 PITMRRGLMKSKNM
-553 ISIRILNQIGAPY
+553 ISIQILNQIGAQY
-566 GQEYITR
+566 GQEFITR
-573 FGFDADKNPPY
+573 FGFDPDKNPPY

-607 NGGYKIRPYL
+607 NGGYKIRPY
-617 ITHITDSEGHV
+617 IISHITDSDGEI
-628 LSQAKPETA
+628 LSQARPEKA
-637 GDENN
+637 GDESN
-642 RVIDVRNA
+642 RVIDARNA
-650 FIMDSLLKDVVRGG
+650 FIMDTLLKDVVRGG

-669 RVLNRLDL
+669 NILNRPDL
-677 AGKTGTTNDSYDA
+677 AGKTGTTNDSIDA

-695 QPRLVAVAWLGFD
+695 QPSLVAVAWLGFD

-718 GSVLALPVWINY
+718 GSALALPVWISY
-730 MQKVLPDIPVEE
+730 MQKALSGIPVEMKS
-742 IAPPAGVIF
+742 PPAGVIY

-758 AEVPPGKIVTQVGV
+758 TEAPPGKIVTNIGV
-772 GQKDVEQIV
+772 GQKDYEKIY
-781 ETENHHVK
+781 ETENNNVK
-789 DEIFAD
+789 DEIFADRSSGMLPD

>member
-1 MRILHF
+1 MSQENQHTGQSKTPFRKTLSGRILIGCA
-7 LLNSMFTK
+7 LLGTC
-15 NRPSGSQQAA
+15 AA
-25 KPAKRW
+25 
-31 LVRLMISLAA
+31 VI
-41 LGIGLAVA
+41 V
-49 GALIVTLAMTLIYP
+49 ALIVILAMTLIYP
-63 SLPPM
+63 KLPPM

-94 EERRNLVRID
+94 EERRSLVRID
-104 QVPDIM
+104 KIPDRM

-118 DDRFYQHGGVDYI
+118 DDRFYQHSGVDYI
-131 GILRA
+131 GVLRA
-136 ALHNLVSSSRQGAS
+136 ALHNLVSRNRQGAS

-158 NFFLTSEQT
+158 NFFLSSEQT

-216 KSLQDITLAEAAML
+216 KPLQDITLAEAAML

-241 PITNPVRAK
+241 PITNPTRAR
-250 QRQQYI
+250 QRQLYI

-265 ITDQEYEKARNET
+265 ITEEEYENARNEEIR
-278 VQVKTSRNEFNVH
+278 VKTSRNEFNVH
-291 AKYVAEMVRMM
+291 AQYVAEMVRMM
-302 VYDQYKD
+302 IYDQYKD

-320 TITRKDQE
+320 TITQKDQE

-352 HMDIPADRDTV
+352 YMEIPANGNAV
-363 ADAIE
+363 SDAIE
-368 DELARYPDCGDLL
+368 DELARYPESDGIL
-381 SAVVLEASPQKVRV
+381 SAVVLDASPGIVKAALSSGKEITITGNGLAFASAS
-395 VLSSGNDVTV
+395 LSSGNT
-405 SGNGL
+405 N
-410 VFAASSLQPNA
+410 NN
-421 PVGKQIKR
+421 KRIRR
-429 GSIIRVMKDN
+429 GSIIRV
-439 TQNWNIVQ
+439 TQDTNQIWYIVQ
-447 MPQIEAAFVSL
+447 MPQIEAAFISL
-458 NPADGAIKSLVGGF
+458 NPNDGAIKSLIGGF
-472 DFTQKKFNHVTQAWR
+472 DFGQKKFNHVTQAWR

-496 IYSASLEKHF
+496 IYSASLDRNF
-506 APASIINDAPM
+506 APASIINDAPV
-517 SFSGQPGGQ
+517 SFGGQPGGQ
-526 LWEPKNFDARYEG
+526 TWTPKNFDSKYEG

-553 ISIRILNQIGAPY
+553 ISIHILNQIGAQY
-566 GQEYITR
+566 AQEFITR
-573 FGFDADKNPPY
+573 FGFDPEKHPPY

-607 NGGYKIRPYL
+607 NGGYKIKPY
-617 ITHITDSEGHV
+617 IISYIADSDGKI
-628 LSQAKPETA
+628 LSQARPEKA

-642 RVIDVRNA
+642 RVLDARNV
-650 FIMDSLLKDVVRGG
+650 FIMDTLLKDVVRGG

-669 RVLNRLDL
+669 NVLGRPDL

-695 QPRLVAVAWLGFD
+695 QPSLVAVAWLGFD

-718 GSVLALPVWINY
+718 GSGLALPVWINY
-730 MQKVLPDIPVEE
+730 MQKALSGIPVEMKS
-742 IAPPAGVIF
+742 PPAGVIY

-758 AEVPPGKIVTQVGV
+758 ADVPPNRVMTNIGV
-772 GQKDVEQIV
+772 GQRDYEKLYES
-781 ETENHHVK
+781 ENNNVK
-789 DEIFAD
+789 EEIFPD

>member
-1 MRILHF
+1 MFNKNQNPDQTSNSPRKKWLAR
-7 LLNSMFTK
+7 LLVSC
-15 NRPSGSQQAA
+15 
-25 KPAKRW
+25 
-31 LVRLMISLAA
+31 AA
-41 LGIGLAVA
+41 LGTGVVLI
-49 GALIVTLAMTLIYP
+49 GALIVILAMTLIYP
-63 SLPPM
+63 KLPPM

-85 DHVLIGEFG
+85 DHVLMGEFG
-94 EERRNLVRID
+94 EERRNLVRINKI
-104 QVPDIM
+104 PDIM

-118 DDRFYQHGGVDYI
+118 DDRFYQHSGVDYI

-136 ALHNLVSSSRQGAS
+136 ALHNLVSNNRQGAS

-175 LLAWKIEKT
+175 LLAWKIERT
-184 LTKDQIFEIYLNQI
+184 LTKDQILEIYLNQI

-216 KSLQDITLAEAAML
+216 KPLQDITLAEAAML

-241 PITNPVRAK
+241 PITNPTRAK

-265 ITDQEYEKARNET
+265 VTDQEYEKAKNEEIK
-278 VQVKTSRNEFNVH
+278 VKTSRNEFSVH
-291 AKYVAEMVRMM
+291 AQYVAEMVRMM

-320 TITRKDQE
+320 TITQKDQE

-347 RGPEG
+347 RSPEG
-352 HMDIPADRDTV
+352 YMEIPAARDAI

-368 DELARYPDCGDLL
+368 DELAKYPDSDGIL
-381 SAVVLEASPQKVRV
+381 SAVVLEASPGRVRA
-395 VLSSGNDVTV
+395 VLSSGNEISVT
-405 SGNGL
+405 GNGL
-410 VFAASSLQPNA
+410 NFAASGLTSNA
-421 PVGKQIKR
+421 GSNKQIRR
-429 GSIIRVMKDN
+429 GSIIRLAQDI
-439 TQNWNIVQ
+439 QGNWNIVQ

-458 NPADGAIKSLVGGF
+458 NPNDGAIKSLIGGF

-496 IYSASLEKHF
+496 IYSASLDKNL
-506 APASIINDAPM
+506 APASIINDAPV
-517 SFSGQPGGQ
+517 SFSGQTNGQ
-526 LWEPKNFDARYEG
+526 TWTPKNFDSKYEG
-539 PMTMRRGLMKSKNM
+539 PITMRRGLMKSKNM
-553 ISIRILNQIGAPY
+553 ISIQILNQIGAQY
-566 GQEYITR
+566 GQEFITR
-573 FGFDADKNPPY
+573 FGFDPDKNPPY

-607 NGGYKIRPYL
+607 NGGYKIRPY
-617 ITHITDSEGHV
+617 IISHITDSDGKI
-628 LSQAKPETA
+628 LSQARPEKA
-637 GDENN
+637 GDESN
-642 RVIDVRNA
+642 RVIDARNA
-650 FIMDSLLKDVVRGG
+650 FIMDTLLKDVVRGG

-669 RVLNRLDL
+669 NILNRPDL
-677 AGKTGTTNDSYDA
+677 AGKTGTTNDSIDA

-695 QPRLVAVAWLGFD
+695 QPSLVAVAWLGFD

-718 GSVLALPVWINY
+718 GSALALPVWISY
-730 MQKVLPDIPVEE
+730 MQKALSGIPVEMKS
-742 IAPPAGVIF
+742 PPAGVIY

-758 AEVPPGKIVTQVGV
+758 TEAPPGKIVTNIGV
-772 GQKDVEQIV
+772 GQKDYEKIY
-781 ETENHHVK
+781 ETENNNVK
-789 DEIFAD
+789 DEIFADRSSGMLPD

>member
-1 MRILHF
+1 MFNKNQNPDQTSNSPRKKWLAR
-7 LLNSMFTK
+7 LLVSC
-15 NRPSGSQQAA
+15 
-25 KPAKRW
+25 
-31 LVRLMISLAA
+31 AA
-41 LGIGLAVA
+41 LGTGVVLI
-49 GALIVTLAMTLIYP
+49 GALIVILAMTFIYP
-63 SLPPM
+63 NLPPM

-85 DHVLIGEFG
+85 DHVLMGEFG
-94 EERRNLVRID
+94 EERRNLVRINKI
-104 QVPDIM
+104 PDIM

-118 DDRFYQHGGVDYI
+118 DDRFYQHSGVDYI

-136 ALHNLVSSSRQGAS
+136 ALHNLVSNNRQGAS

-175 LLAWKIEKT
+175 LLAWKIERT
-184 LTKDQIFEIYLNQI
+184 LTKDQILEIYLNQI

-216 KSLQDITLAEAAML
+216 KPLQDITLAEAAML

-241 PITNPVRAK
+241 PITNPTRAK

-265 ITDQEYEKARNET
+265 VTDQEYEKAKNEEIK
-278 VQVKTSRNEFNVH
+278 VKTSRNEFSVH
-291 AKYVAEMVRMM
+291 AQYVAEMVRMM

-320 TITRKDQE
+320 TITQKDQE

-352 HMDIPADRDTV
+352 YMEIPAARDAI

-368 DELARYPDCGDLL
+368 DELAKYPDSDGIL
-381 SAVVLEASPQKVRV
+381 SAVVLEASPGRVRA
-395 VLSSGNDVTV
+395 VLSSGNEISVT
-405 SGNGL
+405 GNGL
-410 VFAASSLQPNA
+410 NFAASGLTSNA
-421 PVGKQIKR
+421 GSNKQIR
-429 GSIIRVMKDN
+429 QGSIIRLAQDI
-439 TQNWNIVQ
+439 QGNWNIVQ

-458 NPADGAIKSLVGGF
+458 NPNDGAIKSLIGGF

-496 IYSASLEKHF
+496 IYSASLDKNL
-506 APASIINDAPM
+506 APASIINDAPV
-517 SFSGQPGGQ
+517 SFSGQANGQ
-526 LWEPKNFDARYEG
+526 NWTPKNFDSKYEG
-539 PMTMRRGLMKSKNM
+539 PITMRRGLMKSKNM
-553 ISIRILNQIGAPY
+553 ISIQILNQIGAQY
-566 GQEYITR
+566 GQEFITR
-573 FGFDADKNPPY
+573 FGFDPDKNPPY

-607 NGGYKIRPYL
+607 NGGYKIRPY
-617 ITHITDSEGHV
+617 IISHITDSDGKI
-628 LSQAKPETA
+628 LSQARPEKA
-637 GDENN
+637 GDESN
-642 RVIDVRNA
+642 RVIDARNA
-650 FIMDSLLKDVVRGG
+650 FIMDTLLKDVVRGG

-669 RVLNRLDL
+669 NILNRPDL
-677 AGKTGTTNDSYDA
+677 AGKTGTTNDSIDA

-695 QPRLVAVAWLGFD
+695 QPSLVAVAWLGFD

-718 GSVLALPVWINY
+718 GSALALPVWISY
-730 MQKVLPDIPVEE
+730 MQKALSGIPVEMKS
-742 IAPPAGVIF
+742 PPAGVIY

-758 AEVPPGKIVTQVGV
+758 TEAPPGKIVTNIGV
-772 GQKDVEQIV
+772 GQKDYEKIY
-781 ETENHHVK
+781 ETENNNVK
-789 DEIFAD
+789 DEIFADRSSSMLPD

>member
-1 MRILHF
+1 
-7 LLNSMFTK
+7 MFNK
-15 NRPSGSQQAA
+15 NRNPDAPNAA
-25 KPAKRW
+25 KPARKLLTRIA
-31 LVRLMISLAA
+31 LSCAA
-41 LGIGLAVA
+41 LGVSVA
-49 GALIVTLAMTLIYP
+49 LIGALIVILAMTLIYP
-63 SLPPM
+63 KLPPM

-85 DHVLIGEFG
+85 DRVLMGEFG
-94 EERRNLVRID
+94 EERRNLVRIS
-104 QVPDIM
+104 QIPDIM

-118 DDRFYQHGGVDYI
+118 DDRFYQHSGVDYI

-136 ALHNLVSSSRQGAS
+136 ALHNLVSRSRQGAS

-216 KSLQDITLAEAAML
+216 KPLQDITLAEAAML

-241 PITNPVRAK
+241 PITNPTRAK

-265 ITDQEYEKARNET
+265 ITDQEYETAKNEEIK
-278 VQVKTSRNEFNVH
+278 VKSSRNEFNVH
-291 AKYVAEMVRMM
+291 AQYVAEMVRMM

-320 TITRKDQE
+320 TITQKDQE

-339 DYDKRHGY
+339 DYDRRHGY

-352 HMDIPADRDTV
+352 HMVIPASKEAF

-368 DELARYPDCGDLL
+368 DELARYPDSDGIS
-381 SAVVLEASPQKVRV
+381 SAVVLEASPRLVRA
-395 VLSSGNDVTV
+395 VLSSGNEISI
-405 SGNGL
+405 SGSGL
-410 VFAASSLQPNA
+410 SFAASALASSASGN
-421 PVGKQIKR
+421 KQIKR
-429 GSIIRVMKDN
+429 GSIIRIAQDASG
-439 TQNWNIVQ
+439 NWNIVQ

-458 NPADGAIKSLVGGF
+458 NPNDGAIKSLIGGF

-496 IYSASLEKHF
+496 IYSASLEKNF
-506 APASIINDAPM
+506 APASIINDSPM

-526 LWEPKNFDARYEG
+526 NWNPKNFDSRYEG

-553 ISIRILNQIGAPY
+553 ISIQILNQIGAPY

-600 TAYSVFA
+600 VAYSVFA
-607 NGGYKIRPYL
+607 NGGYKIKPY
-617 ITHITDSEGHV
+617 IISYIADSDGKI
-628 LSQAKPETA
+628 LSQARPERA
-637 GDENN
+637 GDENT
-642 RVIDVRNA
+642 RVIDARNA

-669 RVLNRLDL
+669 NILNRPDL

-695 QPRLVAVAWLGFD
+695 QPSLVAVAWLGFD

-718 GSVLALPVWINY
+718 GSGLALPVWISY
-730 MQKVLPDIPVEE
+730 MQKALSGTPVELRS
-742 IAPPAGVIF
+742 PPAGVIF

-758 AEVPPGKIVTQVGV
+758 AEVPPGKIATNVGV
-772 GQKDVEQIV
+772 GQKEY
-781 ETENHHVK
+781 EKMYESENSHLK

>member
-1 MRILHF
+1 
-7 LLNSMFTK
+7 MFTK
-15 NRPSGSQQAA
+15 NQNPSPEGGNQSRKTFIKRFLITGAA
-25 KPAKRW
+25 
-31 LVRLMISLAA
+31 VGT
-41 LGIGLAVA
+41 GIAII
-49 GALIVTLAMTLIYP
+49 GALIIILSMALIYP
-63 SLPPM
+63 NLPPM

-85 DHVLIGEFG
+85 DHVLMGEFG
-94 EERRNLVRID
+94 EERRSLVRINKI
-104 QVPDIM
+104 PDVM

-136 ALHNLVSSSRQGAS
+136 ALHNIVSSNRQGAS

-167 FKRKLYEV
+167 FKRKIYEV
-175 LLAWKIEKT
+175 LLAWKIEKA

-203 AFGFASAA
+203 AFGFAAAA

-216 KSLQDITLAEAAML
+216 KPLEDITLAEAAML

-241 PITNPVRAK
+241 PITNPTRAK

-265 ITDQEYEKARNET
+265 ITDQQYEQAKNEPIN
-278 VQVKTSRNEFNVH
+278 VKTSRNEFNVH

-320 TITRKDQE
+320 TVTQKDQE
-328 AAYQAVRRGVM
+328 AAYQAVRRGVL
-339 DYDKRHGY
+339 DYDRRHGY

-352 HMDIPADRDTV
+352 SMDIPANTEAV

-368 DELARYPDCGDLL
+368 DELARYPDSDDLKA
-381 SAVVLEASPQKVRV
+381 AVVLEASPRQVNAV
-395 VLSSGNDVTV
+395 ISSGEQITVT
-405 SGNGL
+405 GNGL
-410 VFAASSLQPNA
+410 NFAASGLSASASP
-421 PVGKQIKR
+421 GKQIKR
-429 GSIIRVMKDN
+429 GSIIRVIKDSN
-439 TQNWNIVQ
+439 NNWSISQ
-447 MPQIEAAFVSL
+447 MPQIEAAFVSMSP
-458 NPADGAIKSLVGGF
+458 NDGAIKSLVGGF

-496 IYSASLEKHF
+496 IYSASLEKGL
-506 APASIINDAPM
+506 APASIINDSPM

-526 LWEPKNFDARYEG
+526 SWDPKNFDSRYEG

-553 ISIRILNQIGAPY
+553 ISIRVLNQIGTQF
-566 GQEYITR
+566 GQEHVTR
-573 FGFDADKNPPY
+573 FGFDASKHPPY

-607 NGGYKIRPYL
+607 NGGYLVKPYL
-617 ITHITDSEGHV
+617 ISYIADSDGKI
-628 LSQAKPETA
+628 LSQARPEKA
-637 GDENN
+637 GNEAI
-642 RVIDVRNA
+642 RVIDARNA
-650 FIMDSLLKDVVRGG
+650 FIMNTMLKDVVRGG

-669 RVLNRLDL
+669 NVLGRSDL
-677 AGKTGTTNDSYDA
+677 AGKTGTTNDSFDA

-695 QPRLVAVAWLGFD
+695 QPQLVAVTWLGFD
-708 QPRNMGGRET
+708 QPKNMGGHET
-718 GSVLALPVWINY
+718 GSGLALPVWINY
-730 MQKVLPDIPVEE
+730 MQKALAGIPVEE
-742 IAPPAGVIF
+742 RAVPPGVIF
-751 ENGDYYY
+751 EGGDYYY
-758 AEVPPGKIVTQVGV
+758 AETPPGKIVTNIGV
-772 GQKDVEQIV
+772 GQNDLEKMY
-781 ETENHHVK
+781 ETENNSVK
-789 DEIFAD
+789 DEIFED

>member
-1 MRILHF
+1 
-7 LLNSMFTK
+7 MFTK
-15 NRPSGSQQAA
+15 NQTPSPEDGNQSRKTLIKRLLITGAA
-25 KPAKRW
+25 
-31 LVRLMISLAA
+31 IGTGIA
-41 LGIGLAVA
+41 LI
-49 GALIVTLAMTLIYP
+49 GALIIILSMALIYP
-63 SLPPM
+63 NLPPM

-85 DHVLIGEFG
+85 DHVLMGEFG
-94 EERRNLVRID
+94 EERRNLVRISK
-104 QVPDIM
+104 VPEVM

-136 ALHNLVSSSRQGAS
+136 ALHNLVSSNRQGAS

-167 FKRKLYEV
+167 FKRKIYEV
-175 LLAWKIEKT
+175 LLAWKIEKA

-203 AFGFASAA
+203 AFGFAAAA

-216 KSLQDITLAEAAML
+216 KPLEDITLAEAAML

-241 PITNPVRAK
+241 PITNPTRAK

-265 ITDQEYEKARNET
+265 ITDQQYEQAKNESIK
-278 VQVKTSRNEFNVH
+278 VKTSRNEFNVH

-320 TITRKDQE
+320 TITQKDQE
-328 AAYQAVRRGVM
+328 AAYQAVRRGVL
-339 DYDKRHGY
+339 DYDRRHGY

-352 HMDIPADRDTV
+352 SMDIPANAEAV

-368 DELARYPDCGDLL
+368 DELSRYPDSDDLL
-381 SAVVLEASPQKVRV
+381 AAVVLEASPKQVKAV
-395 VLSSGNDVTV
+395 VSSGEQITIT
-405 SGNGL
+405 GNGL
-410 VFAASSLQPNA
+410 NFAAAGLSSNA
-421 PVGKQIKR
+421 SAGKQIKR
-429 GSIIRVMKDN
+429 GSIIRVIKDSN
-439 TQNWNIVQ
+439 NNWSVSQ
-447 MPQIEAAFVSL
+447 MPQLEAAFVSM
-458 NPADGAIKSLVGGF
+458 NPNDGAIKSLVGGF

-496 IYSASLEKHF
+496 IYSAGLEKGF
-506 APASIINDAPM
+506 APASIINDSPV
-517 SFSGQPGGQ
+517 SFAGQASGQS
-526 LWEPKNFDARYEG
+526 WDPKNFDSRYEG

-553 ISIRILNQIGAPY
+553 ISIRILDKIGAQF
-566 GQEYITR
+566 GQEHVTK
-573 FGFDADKNPPY
+573 FGFDAAKNPPY

-607 NGGYKIRPYL
+607 NGGYLIKPYL
-617 ITHITDSEGHV
+617 ISYIVDSDGKV
-628 LSQAKPETA
+628 LSQARPEKA
-637 GDENN
+637 GNEGI
-642 RVIDVRNA
+642 RVIDARNA
-650 FIMDSLLKDVVRGG
+650 FIMTTMLKDVVRGG

-669 RVLNRLDL
+669 NSLGRSDL
-677 AGKTGTTNDSYDA
+677 AGKTGTTNDSVDA

-695 QPRLVAVAWLGFD
+695 QPQLVGVAWLGFD
-708 QPRNMGGRET
+708 QPKNMGGHET
-718 GSVLALPVWINY
+718 GSGLALPVWINY
-730 MQKVLPDIPVEE
+730 MQKAL
-742 IAPPAGVIF
+742 GRRT
-751 ENGDYYY
+751 G
-758 AEVPPGKIVTQVGV
+758 
-772 GQKDVEQIV
+772 
-781 ETENHHVK
+781 
-789 DEIFAD
+789 

>member
-1 MRILHF
+1 MRLLRF
-7 LLNSMFTK
+7 LLNSMFNK
-15 NRPSGSQQAA
+15 NQNSDQSQMPPR
-25 KPAKRW
+25 KKLLFRI
-31 LVRLMISLAA
+31 LISCAA
-41 LGIGLAVA
+41 LGTGLVLA
-49 GALIVTLAMTLIYP
+49 GALVVILAMTLIYP
-63 SLPPM
+63 KLPPM

-94 EERRNLVRID
+94 EERRSLVRINKI
-104 QVPDIM
+104 PDIM

-136 ALHNLVSSSRQGAS
+136 ALHNLVSSNRQGAS

-211 QVYFG
+211 QIYFG
-216 KSLQDITLAEAAML
+216 KPLQDITLAEAAML

-241 PITNPVRAK
+241 PITNPTRAR

-265 ITDQEYEKARNET
+265 ITDQEYEKARNEEIR
-278 VQVKTSRNEFNVH
+278 VRTSRNEFSVH
-291 AKYVAEMVRMM
+291 AQYVAEMVRMM
-302 VYDQYKD
+302 IYDQYKD

-320 TITRKDQE
+320 TITQKDQE
-328 AAYQAVRRGVM
+328 AAYQAVRQGVL

-352 HMDIPADRDTV
+352 YMEIPSTREAI
-363 ADAIE
+363 ADAVE
-368 DELARYPDCGDLL
+368 DELARYPDTDGILG
-381 SAVVLEASPQKVRV
+381 AVVLEASPRLVRV
-395 VLSSGNDVTV
+395 LASSGSEITIA
-405 SGNGL
+405 GNGL
-410 VFAASSLQPNA
+410 DFVASSLNPNNNS
-421 PVGKQIKR
+421 GKQIRK
-429 GSIIRVMKDN
+429 GSIIRIAQN
-439 TQNWNIVQ
+439 TQGNWNIVQ

-458 NPADGAIKSLVGGF
+458 NPNDGAIKSLIGGF
-472 DFTQKKFNHVTQAWR
+472 DFTHKKFNHVTQAWR

-496 IYSASLEKHF
+496 IYSASLDRNL
-506 APASIINDAPM
+506 APASIINDAPV

-526 LWEPKNFDARYEG
+526 NWTPKNFDSRYEG

-553 ISIRILNQIGAPY
+553 ISIQILNQIGAQY
-566 GQEYITR
+566 GQEFITR
-573 FGFDADKNPPY
+573 FGFDPDKNPPY
-584 LTLALGAGS
+584 LTLALGAGA

-607 NGGYKIRPYL
+607 NGGYRIRPYL
-617 ITHITDSEGHV
+617 ISYITDSDGKI
-628 LSQAKPETA
+628 LSQAHPERA

-642 RVIDVRNA
+642 RVIDARNA

-669 RVLNRLDL
+669 NVLDRPDL
-677 AGKTGTTNDSYDA
+677 AGKTGTTNDSVDA

-695 QPRLVAVAWLGFD
+695 QPNLVAVAWLGFD

-718 GSVLALPVWINY
+718 GSGLALPVWISY
-730 MQKVLPDIPVEE
+730 MQKALSGIPVE
-742 IAPPAGVIF
+742 IKSPPEGVIY

-758 AEVPPGKIVTQVGV
+758 ADVPPGKIVTNIGV
-772 GQKDVEQIV
+772 EQKDYEKIY
-781 ETENHHVK
+781 ESENNHVK
-789 DEIFAD
+789 NETFAD

>member
-1 MRILHF
+1 
-7 LLNSMFTK
+7 MFTK
-15 NRPSGSQQAA
+15 NQNPSPEGGNQSRKTFIKRFLITSAA
-25 KPAKRW
+25 
-31 LVRLMISLAA
+31 VGT
-41 LGIGLAVA
+41 GIAII
-49 GALIVTLAMTLIYP
+49 GALIIILSMALIYP
-63 SLPPM
+63 NLPPM

-85 DHVLIGEFG
+85 DHVLMGEFG
-94 EERRNLVRID
+94 EERRSLVRINKI
-104 QVPDIM
+104 PDVM

-136 ALHNLVSSSRQGAS
+136 ALHNIVSSNRQGAS

-167 FKRKLYEV
+167 FKRKIYEV
-175 LLAWKIEKT
+175 LLAWKIEKA

-203 AFGFASAA
+203 AFGFAAAA

-216 KSLQDITLAEAAML
+216 KPLEDITLAEAAML

-241 PITNPVRAK
+241 PITNPTRAK

-256 LLRMKQLGY
+256 LFRMKQLGY
-265 ITDQEYEKARNET
+265 ITDQQYEQAKNEPIN
-278 VQVKTSRNEFNVH
+278 VKTSRNEFNVH

-320 TITRKDQE
+320 TVTQKDQE
-328 AAYQAVRRGVM
+328 AAYQAVRRGVL
-339 DYDKRHGY
+339 DYDRRHGY

-352 HMDIPADRDTV
+352 SMDIPANTEAV

-368 DELARYPDCGDLL
+368 DELARYPDSDDLKT
-381 SAVVLEASPQKVRV
+381 AVVLEASPRQVNAV
-395 VLSSGNDVTV
+395 ISSGEQITVT
-405 SGNGL
+405 GNGL
-410 VFAASSLQPNA
+410 NFAASGLSASASP
-421 PVGKQIKR
+421 GKQIKR
-429 GSIIRVMKDN
+429 GSIIRVIKDSN
-439 TQNWNIVQ
+439 NNWSISQ
-447 MPQIEAAFVSL
+447 MPQIEAAFVSMSP
-458 NPADGAIKSLVGGF
+458 NDGAIKSLVGGF

-496 IYSASLEKHF
+496 IYSASLEKGL
-506 APASIINDAPM
+506 APASIINDSPM

-526 LWEPKNFDARYEG
+526 SWDPKNFDSRYEG

-553 ISIRILNQIGAPY
+553 ISIRVLNQIGTQF
-566 GQEYITR
+566 GQEHVTR
-573 FGFDADKNPPY
+573 FGFDASKHPPY

-607 NGGYKIRPYL
+607 NGGYLVKPYL
-617 ITHITDSEGHV
+617 ISYIADSDGKI
-628 LSQAKPETA
+628 LSQARPEKA
-637 GDENN
+637 GNEAI
-642 RVIDVRNA
+642 RVIDARNA
-650 FIMDSLLKDVVRGG
+650 FIMNTMLKDVVRGG

-669 RVLNRLDL
+669 NVLGRSDL
-677 AGKTGTTNDSYDA
+677 AGKTGTTNDSFDA

-695 QPRLVAVAWLGFD
+695 QPQLVAVTWLGFD
-708 QPRNMGGRET
+708 QPKNMGGHET
-718 GSVLALPVWINY
+718 GSGLALPVWINY
-730 MQKVLPDIPVEE
+730 MQKALAGIPVEE
-742 IAPPAGVIF
+742 RAVPPGVIF
-751 ENGDYYY
+751 EGGDYYY
-758 AEVPPGKIVTQVGV
+758 AETPPGKIVTNIGV
-772 GQKDVEQIV
+772 GQNDLEKMH
-781 ETENHHVK
+781 ETEKNSVK
-789 DEIFAD
+789 DEIFED